1 MATHISTR
9 FLLIAA
15 MAITPIL
22 ATAPL
27 VAASCESLS
36 SLKLSGASI
45 TAAQTVPAGAFTPPG
60 DAPSVTA
67 LAAYKMLPAFCR
79 VKATLTPSSD
89 SEIKIEVWMPS
100 SGWNRKFEAVG
111 NGGWAGVISYPQLA
125 SAVTAGYAS
134 VSTDTG
140 HEGNTALFAIGHP
153 EKVVD
158 MAYRAV
164 HEMTV
169 KAKAILNAYYG
180 GAPVLSFWNGCSTGG
195 RQGITEA
202 AKFPTDFDAIVAGA
216 SAINWMR
223 LMVARMTLNM
233 FTHRSEDSYIPPA
246 KYALIHDAVLKT
258 CDSQDGVKDGVIENP
273 TACHF
278 DPKALLCKSADGPD
292 CLTAAQIET
301 VRALYAPI
309 KDPKTGAQVTP
320 ALLQPGSEMG
330 WTILAG
336 PEPFRYSIETYK
348 YVIYKDANWDWHE
361 FNPATDIDL
370 AIKTDNGLLDF
381 TEPNLKPFFDRG
393 GKLLMYHGW
402 ADPQVTPMGSIN
414 YFNDVIRIFGS
425 SVVGKSIELY
435 MVPGMNHC
443 QGGPGTD
450 NFDKMSAIEEWVA
463 KGSAP
468 DKIIASHLTNGTADR
483 TRPLCPYPQ
492 VAGYKGTGSTD
503 DAANFV
509 CKTP

>member
-1 MATHISTR
+1 MTTR
-9 FLLIAA
+9 ITKRILFTAA
-15 MAITPIL
+15 LAFAPVL
-22 ATAPL
+22 ATSPL
-27 VAASCESLS
+27 VAATCESLS
-36 SLKLSGASI
+36 DLKVSSASI
-45 TAAQTVPAGAFTPPG
+45 TAAQTVPAGTFTPPG
-60 DAPSVTA
+60 DAPNAAA
-67 LAAYKMLPAFCR
+67 LAAYKTLPAFCR

-111 NGGWAGVISYPQLA
+111 NGGWAGVISYPALA
-125 SAVTAGYAS
+125 AAVRAGYAS

-140 HEGNTALFAIGHP
+140 HEGNTASFAIGHP

-169 KAKAILNAYYG
+169 KAKVIVNSYYG
-180 GAPVLSFWNGCSTGG
+180 NAPALSFWNGCSTGG

-223 LMVARMTLNM
+223 LMVARLAVNM

-246 KYALIHDAVLKT
+246 KYALIHDAVLKN
-258 CDSQDGVKDGVIENP
+258 CDLLDGVKDGVIENP

-278 DPKALLCKSADGPD
+278 DPKVLLCKSADAPD
-292 CLTAAQIET
+292 CLTQAQVES
-301 VRALYAPI
+301 VRALYAPV

-330 WTILAG
+330 WAILAG
-336 PEPFRYSIETYK
+336 PEPLRYAIETYK
-348 YVIYKDANWDWHE
+348 FVVYKDANWDWRE
-361 FNPATDIDL
+361 FNAATDIGL

-402 ADPQVTPMGSIN
+402 ADPQVTAMGSIN
-414 YFNDVIRIFGS
+414 YYNDVVRILGS
-425 SVVGKSIELY
+425 GVAGKSIELY

-450 NFDKMSAIEEWVA
+450 NFDKMGAIEDWVA
-463 KGSAP
+463 KGTAP
-468 DKIIASHLTNGTADR
+468 DRIIASHLTNGTADR

-492 VAGYKGTGSTD
+492 VAAYKGSGSTD
-503 DAANFV
+503 DATSFV
-509 CKTP
+509 CKAP

>member
-1 MATHISTR
+1 MATHISKR
-9 FLLIAA
+9 FLFIAA
-15 MAITPIL
+15 LAITPIL

-27 VAASCESLS
+27 VAASCESLFG
-36 SLKLSGASI
+36 LKLSGASI
-45 TAAQTVPAGAFTPPG
+45 TAAQTVSAGAFTPPG
-60 DAPSVTA
+60 DAPNVTA
-67 LAAYKMLPAFCR
+67 LAAYKILPAFCR
-79 VKATLTPSSD
+79 VKATLSPSSD

-140 HEGNTALFAIGHP
+140 HEGNTASFAVGHP

-169 KAKAILNAYYG
+169 KAKAIVNAYYG

-223 LMVARMTLNM
+223 LMVARMALNM
-233 FTHRSEDSYIPPA
+233 FVHRSEDSYIPPA
-246 KYALIHDAVLKT
+246 KYPLIHEAMLKS
-258 CDSQDGVKDGVIENP
+258 CDSLDGVKDGVIENP

-301 VRALYAPI
+301 VRALYAPT
-309 KDPKTGAQVTP
+309 KNPKTGAQVTP

-330 WTILAG
+330 WMILAG

-348 YVIYKDANWDWHE
+348 YIIYKDANWDWHE

-370 AIKTDNGLLDF
+370 AIETDNGLLDF

-402 ADPQVTPMGSIN
+402 ADPQVAAMGSIN
-414 YFNDVIRIFGS
+414 YFNDVVRIFGS
-425 SVVGKSIELY
+425 SVVGKSIEL
-435 MVPGMNHC
+435 
-443 QGGPGTD
+443 
-450 NFDKMSAIEEWVA
+450 
-463 KGSAP
+463 
-468 DKIIASHLTNGTADR
+468 
-483 TRPLCPYPQ
+483 
-492 VAGYKGTGSTD
+492 
-503 DAANFV
+503 
-509 CKTP
+509 

>member
-1 MATHISTR
+1 MTSQITR
-9 FLLIAA
+9 RLLF
-15 MAITPIL
+15 IL
-22 ATAPL
+22 ALAVSPMFATAPL
-27 VAASCESLS
+27 FAATCESLS
-36 SLKLSGASI
+36 TLKISGVSV
-45 TAAQTVPAGAFTPPG
+45 TAAQTVTAGAFTPPG
-60 DAPSVTA
+60 DAPNGTA
-67 LAAYKMLPAFCR
+67 LAAYKTLPAFCR
-79 VKATLTPSSD
+79 VRATLTPSSD

-111 NGGWAGVISYPQLA
+111 NGGWAGVISYPSLA
-125 SAVTAGYAS
+125 AAVTAGYAS

-140 HEGNTALFAIGHP
+140 HEGNTASFALGHP

-158 MAYRAV
+158 IAYRAI

-169 KAKAILNAYYG
+169 KAKAIVNAYYG
-180 GAPVLSFWNGCSTGG
+180 NAPALSFWNGCSTGG

-223 LMVARMTLNM
+223 LMVARMTVNM

-246 KYALIHDAVLKT
+246 KYAMIHEAVLKT
-258 CDSQDGVKDGVIENP
+258 CDTLDGVKDGVIENP
-273 TACHF
+273 LACNF
-278 DPKALLCKSADGPD
+278 DPKALLCKGPDSAD
-292 CLTAAQIET
+292 CLTAAQVES
-301 VRALYAPI
+301 VRALYSPI
-309 KDPKTGAQVTP
+309 RDPKTGAQVTP

-330 WTILAG
+330 WAILAG
-336 PEPFRYSIETYK
+336 PEPLRYSIETYR
-348 YVIYKDANWDWHE
+348 YVVYKDANWDWHE
-361 FNPATDIDL
+361 FNAANDIERAL
-370 AIKTDNGLLDF
+370 KADNGLLDF
-381 TEPNLKPFFDRG
+381 TDANLKPFFDRG

-402 ADPQVTPMGSIN
+402 ADPQVTPLGSVN
-414 YFNDVIRIFGS
+414 YFNDVVKILGS

-450 NFDKMSAIEEWVA
+450 NFDKMGAIEEWVA
-463 KGSAP
+463 KGNAP

-492 VAGYKGTGSTD
+492 IAAYKGSGSTD
-503 DAANFV
+503 EAANFT
-509 CKTP
+509 CKAP

>member
-1 MATHISTR
+1 MTTHITKR
-9 FLLIAA
+9 LLFIAA
-15 MAITPIL
+15 LAVAPML
-22 ATAPL
+22 ATVPL

-36 SLKLSGASI
+36 GLKLSGASI
-45 TAAQTVPAGAFTPPG
+45 TAAQTVPAGTFTPPG
-60 DAPSVTA
+60 DTPNVTT

-111 NGGWAGVISYPQLA
+111 NGGWAGVISYPALA
-125 SAVTAGYAS
+125 AAVTSGYAS

-140 HEGNTALFAIGHP
+140 HEGNTAAFAIGNP

-169 KAKAILNAYYG
+169 KAKAIVNAYYG

-202 AKFPTDFDAIVAGA
+202 AKFPADFDAIVAGA

-223 LMVARMTLNM
+223 LMVARMALSM
-233 FTHRSEDSYIPPA
+233 FTHRSEDSYVPPA
-246 KYALIHDAVLKT
+246 KYALIHDAMLKI
-258 CDSQDGVKDGVIENP
+258 CDSLDGVKDGVIENP

-292 CLTAAQIET
+292 CLTQAQVET
-301 VRALYAPI
+301 VRALYAPV

-320 ALLQPGSEMG
+320 ALLQPGSELG
-330 WTILAG
+330 WAILAG
-336 PEPFRYSIETYK
+336 PEPFRYSVETYK
-348 YVIYKDANWDWHE
+348 YVVYKDANWDWHE
-361 FNPATDIDL
+361 FNAATDIDL

-402 ADPQVTPMGSIN
+402 ADPQVSAMGSIN
-414 YFNDVIRIFGS
+414 YFNDVVRILGS

-450 NFDKMSAIEEWVA
+450 NFDKMGAIEEWVA
-463 KGSAP
+463 KGTAP
-468 DKIIASHLTNGTADR
+468 DKIIASHLTSGAADR

-492 VAGYKGTGSTD
+492 VASYKGSGSTD
-503 DAANFV
+503 EAANFV
-509 CKTP
+509 CKAP